1 MIILVDADGVLLD
14 WEPAFHRFVLH
25 NKFATNDI
33 DDTQYRMSL
42 KYGVPRSV
50 SDMWVRLFNES
61 CFMSSLSPLRDSVKY
76 VRKLHEEHGF
86 LFHVITSQSRVYQ
99 AQQLRIECLKK
110 NFGDVFE
117 GFTILDT
124 GADKHKGVRKFKGT
138 NYWWIEDKLENALV
152 GKEVADL
159 NPIMVRHNHTD
170 MDSVNANDIP
180 CYWSWKEIYNHIVGE
195 L

>member
-14 WEPAFHRFVLH
+14 WEPAFHQFVLR
-25 NKFATNDI
+25 NKFAITQV
-33 DDTQYRMSL
+33 DDRKYKMNE
-42 KYGVPRSV
+42 KYGVSRSV
-50 SDMWVRLFNES
+50 SNMWVRLFNES

-86 LFHVITSQSRVYQ
+86 LFHVVTSQSNAYQ
-99 AQQLRIECLKK
+99 AQQLRIQCLQK

-124 GADKHKGVRKFKGT
+124 GSDKHKGLKKFNAT
-138 NYWWIEDKLENALV
+138 DYWWIEDKLENALV
-152 GKEVADL
+152 GKEVAGL
-159 NPIMVRHNHTD
+159 NPILVRHSHTD
-170 MDSVNANDIP
+170 MDAVGDIP

-195 L
+195 